1 MMAMSS
7 LSLLLI
13 AIFLPLFPLSM
24 LFNTLYARLKQPFLR
39 MALLLGWPLT
49 GIYLYGLLQPELP
62 DWMVGWAL
70 ASAIF
75 YAFRLLAMREVGI
88 WSGYFATS
96 VWACLWLPLMYGDS
110 GTTLYVL
117 WFGVPLLFLVQ
128 LVAGLEKRYGAA
140 YTGLYGGLAQ
150 TIPRFS
156 GVFVVTVL
164 ALVATPVF
172 PAFLGM
178 LNILVASQP
187 LVAIALVGLWAIWS
201 WAGMRLIQGMI
212 VGDPSTEVI
221 EDLPVIY
228 AWGFGALML
237 LLIVAGF
244 TLTGNF

>member
-88 WSGYFATS
+88 WSG
-96 VWACLWLPLMYGDS
+96 
-110 GTTLYVL
+110 
-117 WFGVPLLFLVQ
+117 
-128 LVAGLEKRYGAA
+128 
-140 YTGLYGGLAQ
+140 
-150 TIPRFS
+150 
-156 GVFVVTVL
+156 
-164 ALVATPVF
+164 
-172 PAFLGM
+172 
-178 LNILVASQP
+178 
-187 LVAIALVGLWAIWS
+187 
-201 WAGMRLIQGMI
+201 
-212 VGDPSTEVI
+212 
-221 EDLPVIY
+221 
-228 AWGFGALML
+228 
-237 LLIVAGF
+237 
-244 TLTGNF
+244 

>member
-1 MMAMSS
+1 MSY

-24 LFNTLYARLKQPFLR
+24 FFNSLYARLKHPLLR
-39 MALLLGWPLT
+39 MVLLLGWPLT
-49 GIYLYGLLQPELP
+49 GIYLYGILQPEVP
-62 DWMVGWAL
+62 DWMVSWVL
-70 ASAIF
+70 ATAVF

-96 VWACLWLPLMYGDS
+96 AWACLWLPLMYADS
-110 GTTLYVL
+110 DTTLYVF
-117 WFGVPLLFLVQ
+117 WFGIPLLLLVL
-128 LVAGLEKRYGAA
+128 LVGGLEKRYGAA
-140 YTGLYGGLAQ
+140 YTELYGGLAQ

-187 LVAIALVGLWAIWS
+187 LVAMTLVVLWVIWS

-221 EDLPVIY
+221 EDLSLIY
-228 AWGFGALML
+228 TWGFGALML
-237 LLIVAGF
+237 LLVGAGF